1 MKIDRF
7 DVIIHSIRYFVD
19 RSLRQKLRI
28 IRSQS
33 FLFPWSID
41 HHVIVTRNRKQQD
54 NSSTL
59 KLQVKSNLLKVTRY
73 STTFKNATRFSLY
86 INPQ

>member
-1 MKIDRF
+1 MLL
-7 DVIIHSIRYFVD
+7 SIRYVRYFAN
-19 RSLRQKLRI
+19 RTLRQKLRI